1 MKAPFLHEAH
11 VQPRQVVSKLKGRLD
26 FPLGPSTSSKRSF
39 PFQVISFTFEPH
51 VDTRIPHL
59 AFERVSPSP
68 NRSLHVS
75 ALKTHL
81 VFLAPA
87 DTAARISHNEWSP
100 SSSCKT
106 FSTRNPATGEPLLD
120 FSYAT
125 KEDVDRAVKAAREA
139 FQTTWG
145 NNLHATE
152 RAACNFCIVW
162 WISVRADACLSDI

>member
-1 MKAPFLHEAH
+1 VKAPFLHEAH

-26 FPLGPSTSSKRSF
+26 FPLGPSTLSKRPSRF
-39 PFQVISFTFEPH
+39 KSSPSPSSH

>member
-39 PFQVISFTFEPH
+39 PFQVISFTFEPCRH
-51 VDTRIPHL
+51 TY
-59 AFERVSPSP
+59 PSP
-68 NRSLHVS
+68 CLRASLTKSQQVSSCERSQDAS
-75 ALKTHL
+75 

-152 RAACNFCIVW
+152 RAACNFCFVW

>member
-1 MKAPFLHEAH
+1 MYSLGRWF
-11 VQPRQVVSKLKGRLD
+11 QSLKGDL
-26 FPLGPSTSSKRSF
+26 TSHWVPRHRQSVLPVS
-39 PFQVISFTFEPH
+39 S
-51 VDTRIPHL
+51 HL
-59 AFERVSPSP
+59 LHLRATCRHTYPSP
-68 NRSLHVS
+68 CLRASLTKSQQVSSCERSQDAS
-75 ALKTHL
+75 

-87 DTAARISHNEWSP
+87 DTAARISHNKWSP

-152 RAACNFCIVW
+152 RAACNFCFVW